1 MATKNNRRTKI
12 TKMLLQE
19 SLIELMNHKTISQ
32 ITIKEICENAELN
45 RSTFYL
51 HYNDQYQLLEEI
63 EQAIFD
69 ETNRY
74 LQNVVASA
82 DTTEYVQN
90 FLDYMKKNKDI
101 FSILLCKQENI
112 SFQERF
118 ISSALKNAQ
127 AYINLG
133 CPKHQE
139 PYIFSFIISGC
150 SRMICDWIA
159 NDFPVSSSELSEMI
173 VHLCDTIRKNY

>member
-1 MATKNNRRTKI
+1 MATKNNKRTKI

-19 SLIELMNHKTISQ
+19 SLIELMHHKDISH
-32 ITIKEICENAELN
+32 ITIKEICETAELN

-51 HYNDQYQLLEEI
+51 HYSDQYQLLEEI
-63 EQAIFD
+63 EAAIYD
-69 ETNRY
+69 ETNHY
-74 LQNVVASA
+74 LQNVAFSA
-82 DTTEYVQN
+82 DTTEFVQN
-90 FLDYMKKNKDI
+90 FLDYIKKNKDI

-112 SFQERF
+112 SFKERF
-118 ISSALKNAQ
+118 IASALASAQ

-150 SRMICDWIA
+150 ARIICDWITQ
-159 NDFPVSSSELSEMI
+159 DFPMTSRELSEMI
-173 VHLCDTIRKNY
+173 VNLCDAIRKNY